1 MKISAVPDKKAYPY
15 RDPQP
20 IVKRLTEA
28 YGVDRLMYGGGFAA
42 GSITVELPSSV
53 SARVEAKTVNGGIE
67 SDFPLT
73 VTGRFGPRR
82 VSGTIGGGGRDLRLE
97 TVNGGIHIR
106 QGR

>member
-1 MKISAVPDKKAYPY
+1 MNRRWPRWMECNI
-15 RDPQP
+15 
-20 IVKRLTEA
+20 
-28 YGVDRLMYGGGFAA
+28 AA
-42 GSITVELPSSV
+42 
-53 SARVEAKTVNGGIE
+53 TVNGGIE